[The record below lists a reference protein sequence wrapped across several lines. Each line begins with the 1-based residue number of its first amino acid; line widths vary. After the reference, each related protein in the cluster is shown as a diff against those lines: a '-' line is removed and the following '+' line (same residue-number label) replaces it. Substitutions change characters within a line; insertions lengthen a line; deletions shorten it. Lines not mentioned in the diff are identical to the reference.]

1 MEANLES
8 TERTSGTFLMLK
20 KYQITRQINVNCL
33 MHVKND
39 KRVCTLLSFLIPM
52 TFHDFFEE
60 LSQFYMALVLA
71 AIFENYI
78 LLVFEIILLQTQ
90 HKLWCHQNVCCLHCL
105 ITCLYLTVLCP
116 CFDICSN

>member
-39 KRVCTLLSFLIPM
+39 KRVCTLLSFLISM

-60 LSQFYMALVLA
+60 LSQFCMALVLA
-71 AIFENYI
+71 DIFENYT

-90 HKLWCHQNVCCLHCL
+90 TLVSPKRVLFAVLN
-105 ITCLYLTVLCP
+105 YLSLPYSTLP
-116 CFDICSN
+116 LL